1 MELWMLLLLHLQLAN
16 APWIEGGRKC
26 CCLTPSTFQRLHLFL
41 QHGAYTQLPP
51 RCSDALQH
59 PLQCPNHPPE
69 SSWRPVVGC
78 LELKAAQMCNLT
90 TAFKDP
96 YTQYRARVQAFTAT
110 QASNWTVS
118 GWFQPLSD
126 TVLGPPGVSVSG
138 CGNCLILQLRLPVTR
153 GGQQNLQL
161 ENLYRTVELH
171 VQRTR
176 DETQFRL
183 SLPYK
188 EETVITYLQP
198 GVEYCVTITVTTY
211 FSSNSVS
218 SRPYCAFTSPPPPTT
233 SAYLVFGLLGASC
246 MLVLFFIGLMVHGG
260 WLSSSRTL
268 LQNEDSTNWLLTA
281 HSPTPPLRSCSAGG
295 EDDCED

>member
-16 APWIEGGRKC
+16 APWIEDVAVSLPAPSNVSISSFNMEHTLSFLPGAR
-26 CCLTPSTFQRLHLFL
+26 TPSNTHFSVQIIRQRK
-41 QHGAYTQLPP
+41 
-51 RCSDALQH
+51 
-59 PLQCPNHPPE
+59 

>member
-1 MELWMLLLLHLQLAN
+1 MCEQRAAAVLRLVSHSHHLPTSPSL
-16 APWIEGGRKC
+16 
-26 CCLTPSTFQRLHLFL
+26 PSTWSIHSASSQVL
-41 QHGAYTQLPP
+41 GPP
-51 RCSDALQH
+51 PTPTSVSKSSARGIHSTGTIK
-59 PLQCPNHPPE
+59 

-110 QASNWTVS
+110 QTSNWTVS

-198 GVEYCVTITVTTY
+198 GVEYCVTITVTTH
-211 FSSNSVS
+211 FTSNSVS

-246 MLVLFFIGLMVHGG
+246 VLGLFFIGLMVHGS

-268 LQNEDSTNWLLTA
+268 LQNKDSTNCLLTA
-281 HSPTPPLRSCSAGG
+281 HSPTPPLRSCSEGG
-295 EDDCED
+295 RGRL